1 MAPTVLL
8 CTTPVCLST
17 RPPTVYRQ
25 DHPQSIDKTTAVLYP
40 CLSTRP
46 PTFYRQDHC
55 CARPPSV
62 YRQDHPQSIDKTTH
76 SLSTRPLLCS
86 TPVCLSTRLQCSV
99 PIYRQDDKT
108 TRRLVLCAE
117 GETEWQSLPLCCGR
131 LCRPFR
137 SLSLAAKAPVVGD
150 SVGGVGN
157 PGNVNFS
164 HFSPWVTHGL
174 SFCRVT
180 SRRGL
185 RSSGALKPQ
194 RFLLRLVPKTN
205 FSLGWQFAFRFARG
219 LSCKL
224 KNSRI
229 SLCLCMSGIAVI
241 LHLCTVFPRRAAVV
255 SPCHHCPTGGAA
267 VVSPCHH
274 CPTGGAAVVCP
285 SQHCP
290 TTGARCCIR
299 RMPGTDC

>member
-1 MAPTVLL
+1 M
-8 CTTPVCLST
+8 
-17 RPPTVYRQ
+17 
-25 DHPQSIDKTTAVLYP
+25 
-40 CLSTRP
+40 
-46 PTFYRQDHC
+46 
-55 CARPPSV
+55 
-62 YRQDHPQSIDKTTH
+62 
-76 SLSTRPLLCS
+76 
-86 TPVCLSTRLQCSV
+86 
-99 PIYRQDDKT
+99 
-108 TRRLVLCAE
+108 LCAE

-255 SPCHHCPTGGAA
+255 SPCP
-267 VVSPCHH
+267 H